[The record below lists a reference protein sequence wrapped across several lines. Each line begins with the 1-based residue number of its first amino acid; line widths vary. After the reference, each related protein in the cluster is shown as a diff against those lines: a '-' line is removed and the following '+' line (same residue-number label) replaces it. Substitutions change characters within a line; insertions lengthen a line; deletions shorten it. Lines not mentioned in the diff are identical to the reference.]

1 MTRMRMDARRSGMV
15 ARGLIVIAI
24 GVAGLALLL
33 WAARPGFMGG
43 DPGRPFLDL
52 AAAAAIV
59 IGLAWIIRIYR
70 TPPEPD
76 PDGWR
81 YRDLG

>member
-15 ARGLIVIAI
+15 ARGLIAIAI
-24 GVAGLALLL
+24 GVAGLTLSL
-33 WAARPGFMGG
+33 WAGLPGFMGP
-43 DPGRPFLDL
+43 DPWRPLISICAPAGL
-52 AAAAAIV
+52 V

-70 TPPEPD
+70 TPLEPD